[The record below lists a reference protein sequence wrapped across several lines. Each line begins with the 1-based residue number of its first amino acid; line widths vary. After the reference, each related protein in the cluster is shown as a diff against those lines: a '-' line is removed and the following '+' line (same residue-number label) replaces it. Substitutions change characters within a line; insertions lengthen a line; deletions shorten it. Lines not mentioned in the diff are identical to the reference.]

1 MKILIIDAAK
11 DKIFF
16 KIIVNNK
23 SYTVEHLNNKKN
35 FDNFVTLLF
44 NFIKKN
50 NLNIKNLSKIFVN
63 QGPGKFSGIRTSLSV
78 AKSIC
83 LVNNIDLYAFNSSQY
98 LHQNHQKLIV
108 LAKNNKLKKNLINP
122 NYSS

>member
-1 MKILIIDAAK
+1 MKILIIDAAQ

-98 LHQNHQKLIV
+98 LYQNHQKLIV
-108 LAKNNKLKKNLINP
+108 LAKNNKIKKNLINP

>member
-1 MKILIIDAAK
+1 MKILIIDAAQ

-23 SYTVEHLNNKKN
+23 SYTTEHLNNKKN

-83 LVNNIDLYAFNSSQY
+83 LVNNIDLYAFNSNQY
-98 LHQNHQKLIV
+98 LSQNHQKLMV
-108 LAKNNKLKKNLINP
+108 LAKNNKIKKNLINP

>member
-98 LHQNHQKLIV
+98 LHQK
-108 LAKNNKLKKNLINP
+108 
-122 NYSS
+122 

>member
-1 MKILIIDAAK
+1 MKILIIDAAQ

-98 LHQNHQKLIV
+98 LHQNHQNLIV
-108 LAKNNKLKKNLINP
+108 LAKNKKLKKNLIKP

>member
-23 SYTVEHLNNKKN
+23 SYTVE
-35 FDNFVTLLF
+35 
-44 NFIKKN
+44 
-50 NLNIKNLSKIFVN
+50 NLTKIFVN

-83 LVNNIDLYAFNSSQY
+83 LVNNIDLYAFNSNQY
-98 LHQNHQKLIV
+98 LSQNHQKLMV
-108 LAKNNKLKKNLINP
+108 LAKNNKIKKNLINP

>member
-1 MKILIIDAAK
+1 MKILIIDAAQ

-83 LVNNIDLYAFNSSQY
+83 LVNKIDLYAFNSSQY
-98 LHQNHQKLIV
+98 LHQNHQNLIV
-108 LAKNNKLKKNLINP
+108 LAKNKKLKKNLIKP